1 MNKKNIL
8 LFTDCPFFAGC
19 ENVIIN
25 LLNDQDFNNNFN
37 LTYAYRYSKRYENGL
52 NLKIISRSFP
62 LIKLKLVNQF
72 SYDSQIKLIKIILI
86 IPLLFYKYFSL
97 LINTIILYF
106 KFKKNKS
113 DILLLNNGGYPGAY
127 SAYAA
132 IFAAKLVN
140 INKIFYIVN
149 NQAQTYTHPSRWVDF
164 FLDKLVVRFVQK
176 FITGSNNSGKRLQ
189 YVLKLSDEKIITIN
203 NGVQINVFKNTE
215 EEIKLMYNLPQSKII
230 ALVGANLVKR
240 KGHIYLLKAIQKLK
254 VELNNNIGIHFVFA
268 GDGEER
274 ENLINYIK
282 LNNLNSDVSM
292 LGHVNDIF
300 SLINAVDILIL
311 PSISHE
317 DFPYIIIEAMSL
329 SKAVIGT
336 KVAGIPEQIIDN
348 LNGFLI
354 KPFDDLALKNSLLK
368 FINNP
373 IIIKQFGIEGKRIFD
388 DRFQVKISVNNY
400 INLLNSK

>member
-1 MNKKNIL
+1 LNKKNIL

-19 ENVIIN
+19 ENVISN
-25 LLNDQDFNNNFN
+25 LLNDQDFINNFN
-37 LTYAYRYSKRYENGL
+37 LTFAYRHSKRYEEGL
-52 NLKIISRSFP
+52 NLKIINRSFT
-62 LIKLKLVNQF
+62 LIKLNLINQV
-72 SYDSQIKLIKIILI
+72 SYDSYNKLIKIILI
-86 IPLLFYKYFSL
+86 IPLIVYKYFSL

-140 INKIFYIVN
+140 INNIFYIVN
-149 NQAQTYTHPSRWVDF
+149 NQAQGYTHPSRWADLL
-164 FLDKLVVRFVQK
+164 LDKLVIRCVNK

-189 YVLKLSDEKIITIN
+189 DVIKMSDEKIITIN
-203 NGVQINVFKNTE
+203 NGVQIPFLINSEV
-215 EEIKLMYNLPQSKII
+215 EIKQMYSLPQNKII

-240 KGHIYLLKAIQKLK
+240 KGHIFLLEAIKNLKL
-254 VELNNNIGIHFVFA
+254 ELNNKIDIHFVFA
-268 GDGEER
+268 GEGEER
-274 ENLINYIK
+274 DNLKNYIK
-282 LNNLNSDVSM
+282 LNNLYNDVTM
-292 LGHVNDIF
+292 LGHINDIF
-300 SLINAVDILIL
+300 SLINASDILIL

-317 DFPYIIIEAMSL
+317 DFPYIIIEAMAL

-336 KVAGIPEQIIDN
+336 KVAGIPEQIKDN

-354 KPFDDLALKNSLLK
+354 NQSDVFALKDSIKK

-373 IIIKQFGIEGKRIFD
+373 IFIKQFGIEGKKIFNE
-388 DRFQVKISVNNY
+388 RFQVNISVKKY
-400 INLLNSK
+400 IDLLN